1 MTIVSATLRHLA
13 RRKWKPAPV
22 VFVLGVALVA
32 VSRRFDLIAI
42 MGEVE
47 AAADAVEEAGAPS
60 PEQAE
65 EIARG
70 AGVMALSL
78 VLYLGFSLGAV
89 LVGCVMPGGV
99 VADEWRSGA
108 TMLWGQHPMPLG
120 RFYMH
125 RYLGMQIANLS
136 VQAIFGATVVLAN
149 FPVAL
154 PATEAG
160 VVLQIGLEGAVAC
173 AVSFAVS
180 ALGIRRASF
189 LALAYYAVS
198 WIVSDVVSVST
209 GDILSALVFPT
220 FAIDDLVAGLEPGT
234 PWNWRATGIL
244 LYHFTLWTAVALVGL
259 RRIERKPVKL

>member
-1 MTIVSATLRHLA
+1 MTIVSATLKHLA
-13 RRKWKPAPV
+13 RRRWKLALV

-32 VSRRFDLIAI
+32 VSRSFDVIAI
-42 MGEVE
+42 AGEVE
-47 AAADAVEEAGAPS
+47 AAADAVAEEGAPS
-60 PEQAE
+60 PEQVEAMG
-65 EIARG
+65 RG
-70 AGVMALSL
+70 LGVMALSL

-149 FPVAL
+149 FPVL
-154 PATEAG
+154 PATELG
-160 VVLQIGLEGAVAC
+160 VILQIGLEGALAC
-173 AVSFAVS
+173 AISFAVS

-198 WIVSDVVSVST
+198 WIVSDVVSVAT
-209 GDILSALVFPT
+209 GDILSVLVFPT
-220 FAIDDLVAGLEPGT
+220 FAIEDFVAGLEPGT
-234 PWNWRATGIL
+234 PWSWRATGIV
-244 LYHFTLWTAVALVGL
+244 LYHFTLWTAVALLGL
-259 RRIERKPVKL
+259 LRIDRRPLKL

>member
-1 MTIVSATLRHLA
+1 MTIVSATLKHLA
-13 RRKWKPAPV
+13 RRRWKLALV

-32 VSRRFDLIAI
+32 VSRSFDVIAI
-42 MGEVE
+42 AEEGE

-60 PEQAE
+60 PEQVEAMG
-65 EIARG
+65 RG
-70 AGVMALSL
+70 LGVMALLL

-125 RYLGMQIANLS
+125 RYLGVQIANLS

-149 FPVAL
+149 FPVL
-154 PATEAG
+154 PATELG
-160 VVLQIGLEGAVAC
+160 VILQIGLEGALAC
-173 AVSFAVS
+173 AISFAVS

-198 WIVSDVVSVST
+198 WIVSDVVSVAT
-209 GDILSALVFPT
+209 GDILSVLVFPT
-220 FAIDDLVAGLEPGT
+220 FAIEDFVAGLEPGT
-234 PWNWRATGIL
+234 PWSWRATGIV
-244 LYHFTLWTAVALVGL
+244 LYHFTLWTAVALLGL
-259 RRIERKPVKL
+259 RRIDRRPLKL

>member
-1 MTIVSATLRHLA
+1 MTIVSATLKHLA
-13 RRKWKPAPV
+13 RRRWKLALV

-32 VSRRFDLIAI
+32 VSRSFDVIAI
-42 MGEVE
+42 AEEAE
-47 AAADAVEEAGAPS
+47 AAADAVAEEGTPS
-60 PEQAE
+60 PEQVEAMGRA
-65 EIARG
+65 I
-70 AGVMALSL
+70 GVTVLSL
-78 VLYLGFSLGAV
+78 VLYLCFSLGAV

-125 RYLGMQIANLS
+125 RYLGMQIANIS

-154 PATEAG
+154 PATELG
-160 VVLQIGLEGAVAC
+160 VILQIGLEGALAC
-173 AVSFAVS
+173 AISFGVS

-198 WIVSDVVSVST
+198 WIVSDVVSVAT
-209 GDILSALVFPT
+209 GDILSVLVFPT
-220 FAIDDLVAGLEPGT
+220 FAIEDFVAGLEPGT
-234 PWNWRATGIL
+234 PWSWRATGIV
-244 LYHFTLWTAVALVGL
+244 LYHFTLWTAVALLGL
-259 RRIERKPVKL
+259 RRIDRRPLKL